1 MELKL
6 VFDDQEFTLN
16 VPDTL
21 VANAEDFFAKMDRDM
36 DQGWQMGREWVEQ
49 LDKLQRC
56 QVVANKLLTAMETEN
71 HDLGRLMA
79 GYIVS
84 RVPEIERIEPDIHG
98 EPLNTLFHFREHA
111 PRPRVS
117 VPAPPATSGSRGTP
131 AHAKMA
137 ALTQAGQQVS
147 KVFRAGKQWKF
158 SVLDAATGNWEESPA
173 IASEQ
178 EAERLR
184 EAAVH
189 QRYRELRDQS

>member
-6 VFDDQEFTLN
+6 VLDSQEFTLN

-21 VANAEDFFAKMDRDM
+21 VADAEDFFAKMDRDM
-36 DQGWQMGREWVEQ
+36 DQGWQIGREWVGQ

-84 RVPEIERIEPDIHG
+84 RAPEIESIEPDIHG
-98 EPLNTLFHFREHA
+98 EPLHTLFQFREHA
-111 PRPRVS
+111 PTPRASVS
-117 VPAPPATSGSRGTP
+117 AAPPTNDSPGAT
-131 AHAKMA
+131 AHVKMA
-137 ALTQAGQQVS
+137 ALAQAGQQVS

-158 SVLDAATGNWEESPA
+158 SVLDAASGNWEESPA

-189 QRYRELRDQS
+189 QRYQELCDRS